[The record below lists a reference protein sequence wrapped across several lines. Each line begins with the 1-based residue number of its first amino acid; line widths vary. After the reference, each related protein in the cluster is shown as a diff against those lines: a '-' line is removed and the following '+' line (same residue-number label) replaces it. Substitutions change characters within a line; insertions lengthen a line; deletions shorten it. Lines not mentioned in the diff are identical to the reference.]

1 MIQKGILQTIFIS
14 IFLVISNLSTK
25 AERVLT
31 ISSDSVD
38 IQQTQTSRKI
48 EIIETQIDTTLILP
62 KSKPKYIQ
70 IYPLPSRNYRRLASN
85 TGLFLGA
92 TIITFGVLY
101 TLPENATQWDKE
113 KMREEGITAKWQE
126 NVNKGPVIDSDN
138 FFFNYVTHP
147 WAGAV
152 YYMSARSSGF
162 KWWDSFLY
170 SSLMSTFFWEYGIEA
185 FAEVPSV
192 QDIFVTPIVGSM
204 FGEGFFYAKKSIMKH
219 DKRIL
224 KSKILGITTLF
235 LMDPFNTILD
245 GVGYKDNNN
254 TSMTIAPVGYNIQQK
269 TAVWGANVSI
279 KF

>member
-1 MIQKGILQTIFIS
+1 MSPNGVLKTIIISCILVLLHT
-14 IFLVISNLSTK
+14 NTR
-25 AERVLT
+25 AERIYI
-31 ISSDSVD
+31 ISSDSVNA
-38 IQQTQTSRKI
+38 IQSSKSL
-48 EIIETQIDTTLILP
+48 ENYKVQIDTNLILP
-62 KSKPKYIQ
+62 KPQQKYIQ
-70 IYPLPSRNYRRLASN
+70 IYPLPKREFRRLASN

-92 TIITFGVLY
+92 TVITFGVLY
-101 TLPENATQWDKE
+101 TLPESATQWDKE
-113 KMREEGITAKWQE
+113 KMRQEGITAKWQE
-126 NVNKGPVIDSDN
+126 NVQKGPVIDSDN

-170 SSLMSTFFWEYGIEA
+170 SSLMSTFFWEYGVEA

-224 KSKILGITTLF
+224 KSKVLGITTLF

-245 GVGYKDNNN
+245 GIGYKDKYN
-254 TSMTIAPVGYNIQQK
+254 TSMSIAPVGYNFQHQSP
-269 TAVWGANVSI
+269 VWGANIAVR
-279 KF
+279 F

>member
-1 MIQKGILQTIFIS
+1 MNPNGVLKTITISCILVLLHT
-14 IFLVISNLSTK
+14 NTR
-25 AERVLT
+25 AERIYI
-31 ISSDSVD
+31 ISSDSVNA
-38 IQQTQTSRKI
+38 IQSSKSL
-48 EIIETQIDTTLILP
+48 ENYKVQIDTNLILP
-62 KSKPKYIQ
+62 KPQQKYIQ
-70 IYPLPSRNYRRLASN
+70 IYPLPKREFRRLAYN

-92 TIITFGVLY
+92 TVITFGVLY
-101 TLPENATQWDKE
+101 TLPESATQWDKE
-113 KMREEGITAKWQE
+113 KMRQEGITAKWQE
-126 NVNKGPVIDSDN
+126 NVQKGPVIDSDN

-170 SSLMSTFFWEYGIEA
+170 SSLMSTFFWEYGVEA

-224 KSKILGITTLF
+224 KSKVLGITTLF

-245 GVGYKDNNN
+245 GIGYKDKYN
-254 TSMTIAPVGYNIQQK
+254 TSMSIAPVGYNFQHQSP
-269 TAVWGANVSI
+269 VWGANIAVR
-279 KF
+279 F